1 MSDLTIAARRLALFA
16 FCTLLV
22 ACGKSDAPGA
32 GSADAGSTPA
42 AASEAEQDLADISQ
56 YRLTMD
62 KFDKY
67 IAAQKNLAVKSA
79 SMTPAQRAAL
89 EARNDVAD
97 PNQNLDETVKRIESE
112 PMVVAAIRDA
122 GLSPREFMMITMS
135 FLQTGMAAAVAK
147 MQPNAN
153 QDSLIRAMKANPDNV
168 KFYNENEA
176 EITRKAK
183 ALEDEM
189 KRLGIEG

>member
-1 MSDLTIAARRLALFA
+1 VLAACSR
-16 FCTLLV
+16 
-22 ACGKSDAPGA
+22 SDAPA
-32 GSADAGSTPA
+32 SAATPF
-42 AASEAEQDLADISQ
+42 ASGQAEEDLTDISE

-62 KFDKY
+62 KLDKY
-67 IAAQKNLAVKSA
+67 IAAQRSLGIKAA

-89 EARNDVAD
+89 EARNEVSD
-97 PNQNLDETVKRIESE
+97 PNQNLAETVERIEAE
-112 PMVVAAIRDA
+112 PVVAAAIREA

-153 QDSLIRAMKANPDNV
+153 QDSLIRSMKANPDNV

-176 EITRKAK
+176 EITRKVK
-183 ALEDEM
+183 ELEDEM
-189 KRLGIEG
+189 KRLGISG

>member
-1 MSDLTIAARRLALFA
+1 MPAIPLRGHRLARIA
-16 FCTLLV
+16 FPALLL
-22 ACGKSDAPGA
+22 ASCSKADAPA
-32 GSADAGSTPA
+32 PDANASQA
-42 AASEAEQDLADISQ
+42 AIERQAEEDLGDISA

-67 IAAQKNLAVKSA
+67 MAAQKSLAVKAA

-89 EARNDVAD
+89 EARNDVSD
-97 PNQNLDETVKRIESE
+97 PNQNLDETVKRLESE
-112 PMVVAAIRDA
+112 PVVVAAIRDA

-147 MQPNAN
+147 MHPKAN
-153 QDSLIRAMKANPDNV
+153 QDSLIRSMKVNPDNV

-176 EITRKAK
+176 EITRKARE
-183 ALEDEM
+183 LEDEM
-189 KRLGIEG
+189 RRLGISG